1 MTAHFANSFEAGIEL
16 APGQGQMSFA
26 KGTRIATTRGEV
38 VAETLTTRHR
48 VLSRDAGVQRVA
60 RVGAVTVKVQDAS
73 QRPVTIRAGALGQ
86 NLPQADLTVPPTQQV
101 LVFGE
106 VAAELFGADEVF
118 VEAAALTVLDGV
130 SRADVTEYE
139 VVEVLFAASTA
150 VLANGAWVDA
160 PNAVSATAGDI
171 GGMFP
176 GLAEIG
182 MDLGQ
187 P

>member
-1 MTAHFANSFEAGIEL
+1 MTAHFAKSFEAGIEL

-26 KGTRIATTRGEV
+26 KGTLIATTRGEV
-38 VAETLTTRHR
+38 AAELLTTRHR

-73 QRPVTIRAGALGQ
+73 QRPVTIRAGALGE
-86 NLPQADLTVPPTQQV
+86 NLPEVDLTVPPTAQV
-101 LVFGE
+101 LVFGD
-106 VAAELFGADEVF
+106 VATELFGAEEVF

-139 VVEVLFAASTA
+139 VVEVLFAAPTA
-150 VLANGAWVDA
+150 VIANGSWVGA
-160 PNAVSATAGDI
+160 PKAEAGNM

-176 GLAEIG
+176 GLAQIG
-182 MDLGQ
+182 VTI
-187 P
+187 

>member
-1 MTAHFANSFEAGIEL
+1 MTAHFAKSFEAGIEL
-16 APGQGQMSFA
+16 APGQGQMSIA

-38 VAETLTTRHR
+38 AAEQLTTRHR

-86 NLPQADLTVPPTQQV
+86 NLPEADLTVPPTAQV
-101 LVFGE
+101 LVFGD
-106 VAAELFGADEVF
+106 VAAEFFGADEVF

-130 SRADVTEYE
+130 ERAEVTEYE
-139 VVEVLFAASTA
+139 VVEVLFAAPTA
-150 VLANGAWVDA
+150 VIAFGAWVDA
-160 PNAVSATAGDI
+160 PKTDLVKAGDM

-176 GLAEIG
+176 GLAQIG
-182 MDLGQ
+182 IAF
-187 P
+187 